1 MVQGYTPQSN
11 SHPSRWYSP
20 STGGAINS
28 REPYRN
34 FGTTGSQDHDRY
46 PHDQWFAHITQ
57 GNELQSTQGIDC
69 KSGGVMLSVTGLNKF
84 YFLRDFH
91 DMRCKYDRVRSIIH
105 RQLDREPE
113 QGDVFIMMSKDRR
126 LVRLY
131 SYDQRSC
138 SLYEKRF
145 KAGYQFMKVSYKDD
159 LPVYSISW
167 EDVVV
172 LLESPVIKT
181 LRIK

>member
-1 MVQGYTPQSN
+1 
-11 SHPSRWYSP
+11 
-20 STGGAINS
+20 
-28 REPYRN
+28 
-34 FGTTGSQDHDRY
+34 
-46 PHDQWFAHITQ
+46 
-57 GNELQSTQGIDC
+57 
-69 KSGGVMLSVTGLNKF
+69 MLSVTGLNKF

-181 LRIK
+181 LRIIMWNTNFAAFCSVNAA